1 MQAVV
6 RWCLKNKSV
15 VLLAGFILIAAG
27 AYATTRLNQELLPDI
42 EFPLV
47 TVSTPVPGAGP
58 DVVDEQVTQPLQ
70 GAVEG
75 IEGIESLQATSSP
88 GFSVLV
94 VEFGLDVDTEQ
105 AEDEINDAIAGV
117 SLPEQASAPE
127 VDRQSASQFPIL
139 NVSLSAKDGDL
150 ARVTEYAEDE
160 AIPLIEDVEG
170 VASAD
175 LVGGSERQ
183 IEVDLEPSELEE
195 RGIPA
200 EAVVGVISGSNVNAP
215 VGEVSVDGL
224 ATPVRT
230 TSELTTVEEL
240 RDLPIGAAG
249 APTGAPEGA
258 PTGAPAGAPT
268 GAPSGASGP
277 PSGAAASAPPAA
289 ASAAASPAAAAE
301 APEPVLLSDVAE
313 VREASSD
320 ISGISR
326 TNGEPSLG
334 LNVVKEP
341 EANTVEVAE
350 GVTAAL
356 EDVRDDL
363 GRDEVLVVFN
373 SAEDVEESVNGLVE
387 KALIGGLLAV
397 GIIFLFLRSPRA
409 TLVTAVSLPTSILAA
424 LLFSWADNLTLNII
438 TLAGLTIAVGRVVD
452 DAIVVLENSY
462 RYVQEGYEPE
472 EAALKGTTEVA
483 SAITSSTLTTTAV
496 FLPLGLVGGIVSK
509 FFLPLSL
516 TVAFALIASLVV
528 SITIIPVLTSVFI
541 KRRAKRDA
549 GRDANR
555 EAPVEETGIRA
566 EPEDGYE
573 DEEYEGYESRRSR
586 RNSSRGSGF
595 LRGLV
600 GLILIVGVLFV
611 GAVVAAGAGV
621 LGGVPGIPAG
631 LVEGLA
637 GIADR
642 VRGAV
647 GGVDT
652 GSPVFLVAAGAAAV
666 VLIVVLALLAVRAA
680 RRSAVQG
687 GGPGDGVLVELYAPL
702 LRWSLRHRLA
712 VLILALLAFVGGLA
726 AIPFLAVSFFPPS
739 EERLLQATFE
749 LPAGTAIDETSE
761 ELRPFEAFMNED
773 RGVDG
778 YQLSIGGEDN
788 FNPDAP
794 LRTGNQAQAFV
805 VVEENANVQKTLG
818 RLAAEGRDLYG
829 QGFQVQILQ
838 QGPPTGGI
846 EITITGGNEEKL
858 RQASETVVDELET
871 NDDITNVQ
879 SDLSEVSPEIE
890 VSVDDA
896 EAARAGLSPS
906 AITTS
911 LGTLLGGTGSQVT
924 LGDEPVAI
932 GLPEGSVNT
941 VEEVREL
948 PLGAGRTVGD
958 VAEVR
963 KVEAPSAISRADGDR
978 AVTVTGTITSE
989 DTSSVS
995 NEVNAAL
1002 PRLDLPDGVT
1012 ASVGGESEDIEES
1025 FRNLFLSIV
1034 VALVLVYL
1042 ILVVFFGSL
1051 VTPLIILLAVPLT
1064 TAGAFGALLLTG
1076 TALSLPALLGVLL
1089 LIGIV
1094 VSNAILLVDF
1104 AQSARDHHDTVDG
1117 AVYEAG
1123 RARLRPILMTAL
1135 ATIFALVPLAFGFGG
1150 GGSALI
1156 SSSLAIPVIGG
1167 LVTSTFL
1174 TLLVVPVGYSLVKG
1188 GLRRKKR

>member
-15 VLLAGFILIAAG
+15 VFLAAFILIAAG

-75 IEGIESLQATSSP
+75 IEGIESVQATSSP

-117 SLPEQASAPE
+117 SLPEQATTPE
-127 VDRQSASQFPIL
+127 VARQSASQFPIL
-139 NVSLSAKDGDL
+139 NISLSAKDGDL

-183 IEVDLEPSELEE
+183 IEVDLKPAELEE

-200 EAVVGVISGSNVNAP
+200 EAVVGAISGSNVNAP
-215 VGEVSVDGL
+215 VGEVSVDGQ

-249 APTGAPEGA
+249 APTGAP
-258 PTGAPAGAPT
+258 AGAPT
-268 GAPSGASGP
+268 GAPTGAP
-277 PSGAAASAPPAA
+277 PSASAPPST
-289 ASAAASPAAAAE
+289 ASAAASPAPTAE

-313 VREASSD
+313 VREESSD
-320 ISGISR
+320 ISGVSR

-356 EDVRDDL
+356 EEVREDL
-363 GRDEVLVVFN
+363 GEDEVLVVFN

-387 KALIGGLLAV
+387 KALIGGILAV

-409 TLVTAVSLPTSILAA
+409 TFVTAVSLPTSILAA

-462 RYVQEGYEPE
+462 RYVQEGFEPE

-516 TVAFALIASLVV
+516 TVAFALLASLIV
-528 SITIIPVLTSVFI
+528 SVTVIPVLTSVFI
-541 KRRAKRDA
+541 KRRVKRGARVEETND
-549 GRDANR
+549 R
-555 EAPVEETGIRA
+555 EAPDE
-566 EPEDGYE
+566 GYE
-573 DEEYEGYESRRSR
+573 DDEYLADESRRSR
-586 RNSSRGSGF
+586 RNRRGRGA
-595 LRGLV
+595 LRTFGVVLLV
-600 GLILIVGVLFV
+600 LGVLFV
-611 GAVVAAGAGV
+611 GAVMAAGAGL
-621 LGGVPGIPAG
+621 LGGVPGLPVGVVDALG
-631 LVEGLA
+631 S
-637 GIADR
+637 IADA

-647 GGVDT
+647 SGVDT
-652 GSPVFLVAAGAAAV
+652 GSPVFLVAAGAVAA
-666 VLIVVLALLAVRAA
+666 VLIVALALLAVRAA
-680 RRSAVQG
+680 RRSAARG
-687 GGPGDGVLVELYAPL
+687 GGPGDGMLVELYAPL

-712 VLILALLAFVGGLA
+712 VLLLALLAFVGGLA

-739 EERLLQATFE
+739 EERLLQATVE

-761 ELRPFEAFMNED
+761 KLRPFEGFMNGD
-773 RGVDG
+773 RGVES

-788 FNPDAP
+788 FNPDSP
-794 LRTGNQAQAFV
+794 LRTGNQAQAFIV
-805 VVEENANVQKTLG
+805 VGENANVQGTLG
-818 RLAAEGRDLYG
+818 RLAGEGRDLFG
-829 QGFQVQILQ
+829 EGFQVQVLQ

-846 EITITGGNEEKL
+846 EVTIIGGDEDKL
-858 RQASETVVDELET
+858 RQASETVVDELEK
-871 NDDITNVQ
+871 NEGITNVQ

-890 VSVDDA
+890 VFVNDGDVA
-896 EAARAGLSPS
+896 EAGLSPG
-906 AITTS
+906 AVTTS

-932 GLPEGSVNT
+932 GLPEGSVDSIG
-941 VEEVREL
+941 EVREL
-948 PLGAGRTVGD
+948 PLGFGQTVGD

-963 KVEAPSAISRADGDR
+963 EVQAPSAISRSDGDR

-995 NEVNAAL
+995 GEVNAAL
-1002 PRLDLPDGVT
+1002 PTLDLPDGVN
-1012 ASVGGESEDIEES
+1012 AAVGGESEDIEES
-1025 FRNLFLSIV
+1025 FRNLLLSIV

-1064 TAGAFGALLLTG
+1064 TAGAFGALLVTG

-1104 AQSARDHHDTVDG
+1104 AENARGHHDTVDG

-1174 TLLVVPVGYSLVKG
+1174 TLLVVPVGYSLVMG

>member
-1 MQAVV
+1 MQAIV

-15 VLLAGFILIAAG
+15 VFLAAVILIAAG
-27 AYATTRLNQELLPDI
+27 SYATTRLNQELLPDI

-47 TVSTPVPGAGP
+47 TVSTSVPGAGP

-75 IEGIESLQATSSP
+75 IEGIESVQATSSP

-94 VEFGLDVDTEQ
+94 IEFGLDVDTEQ
-105 AEDEINDAIAGV
+105 AEDEINDAINGV
-117 SLPEQASAPE
+117 SLPEQAVLPE
-127 VDRQSASQFPIL
+127 VARQSASQFPVL
-139 NVSLSAKDGDL
+139 NISLSAKDGDL

-183 IEVDLEPSELEE
+183 LEVDLKPAELEE

-200 EAVVGVISGSNVNAP
+200 EAIIGAISGSNVNAP
-215 VGEVSVDGL
+215 VGDVSVNGL
-224 ATPVRT
+224 STPVRT

-240 RDLPIGAAG
+240 RDLPVGVGTPA
-249 APTGAPEGA
+249 TGASTGALTGA
-258 PTGAPAGAPT
+258 PTGAPAGAS
-268 GAPSGASGP
+268 AP
-277 PSGAAASAPPAA
+277 PSAASAP
-289 ASAAASPAAAAE
+289 ASAAPTAAE
-301 APEPVLLSDVAE
+301 AQEPVLLSDVAE
-313 VREASSD
+313 VGEASSD

-350 GVTAAL
+350 GVTRAL
-356 EDVRDDL
+356 EQVREDL
-363 GRDEVLVVFN
+363 GEDDEVIVVFN

-397 GIIFLFLRSPRA
+397 GIIFLFLRSLRA

-424 LLFSWADNLTLNII
+424 LLFSWADNLTLNIV

-462 RYVQEGYEPE
+462 RYVQEGYGPE

-516 TVAFALIASLVV
+516 TVAFALIASLIV

-541 KRRAKRDA
+541 KRQTKWGAAQEPRTD
-549 GRDANR
+549 GNDR
-555 EAPVEETGIRA
+555 EAIQDE
-566 EPEDGYE
+566 GYE
-573 DEEYEGYESRRSR
+573 DDEYLANESRRSR
-586 RNSSRGSGF
+586 RARRGSGVPR
-595 LRGLV
+595 LLV
-600 GLILIVGVLFV
+600 VSLLVLVALFV
-611 GAVVAAGAGV
+611 GAVVAVGIGLLDGLPFVPAGV
-621 LGGVPGIPAG
+621 
-631 LVEGLA
+631 VEGSG
-637 GIADR
+637 GIADG
-642 VRGAV
+642 VRNTV
-647 GGVDT
+647 GGIDT
-652 GSPVFLVAAGAAAV
+652 GSPVFLVVAGAV
-666 VLIVVLALLAVRAA
+666 ALLLILGLTLLAARAA
-680 RRSAVQG
+680 RRSSARRG
-687 GGPGDGVLVELYAPL
+687 GESDGLLVNLYAPL
-702 LRWSLRHRLA
+702 LLWSLRHRLA
-712 VLILALLAFVGGLA
+712 VLVLALLAFVGGLV

-739 EERLLQATFE
+739 EERLLQATVE
-749 LPAGTAIDETSE
+749 LPAGTAIGETSE
-761 ELRPFEAFMNED
+761 KLRPFEEFMNGD
-773 RGVDG
+773 RGVES

-788 FNPDAP
+788 FSPDSP
-794 LRTGNQAQAFV
+794 LRAENQAQAFV
-805 VVEENANVQKTLG
+805 ALGENANVQKTLS
-818 RLAAEGRDLYG
+818 RLAEEGRARYG
-829 QGFQVQILQ
+829 EGFQVQILQ

-846 EITITGGNEEKL
+846 EITITGGNEDEL
-858 RQASETVVDELET
+858 RRASETVVDEVDR
-871 NDDITNVQ
+871 NDNVTNVQ

-890 VSVDDA
+890 VLVNAEDA
-896 EAARAGLSPS
+896 AKAGLPPS
-906 AITTS
+906 AVSTS

-924 LGDEPVAI
+924 LGDKPVAI
-932 GLPEGSVNT
+932 GLPESSVDSI
-941 VEEVREL
+941 EEVRGL
-948 PLGAGRTVGD
+948 PLSSGQTVGD

-963 KVEAPSAISRADGDR
+963 EVQAPAAISRDDGDR

-1002 PRLDLPDGVT
+1002 LGLNLPDGVT

-1025 FRNLFLSIV
+1025 FRNLLLSIG

-1051 VTPLIILLAVPLT
+1051 ITPLIILLAVPLT

-1104 AQSARDHHDTVDG
+1104 AQNAREHHDTVDG
-1117 AVYEAG
+1117 AIFEAG

-1167 LVTSTFL
+1167 LFTSTFL
-1174 TLLVVPVGYSLVKG
+1174 TLLVVPVGYSLVRG
-1188 GLRRKKR
+1188 GLRRKKG

>member
-1 MQAVV
+1 MQGIV

-15 VLLAGFILIAAG
+15 VILAAAILIASG
-27 AYATTRLNQELLPDI
+27 TYATTRLNQELLPDI
-42 EFPLV
+42 EFPLI

-75 IEGIESLQATSSP
+75 IEGIESIQATSSP

-105 AEDEINDAIAGV
+105 AEDEINDALAGV
-117 SLPEQASAPE
+117 SLPEQATAPE
-127 VDRQSASQFPIL
+127 VARQSAAEFPIL

-170 VASAD
+170 VASAE

-183 IEVDLEPSELEE
+183 IEVDLKPAELEE

-200 EAVVGVISGSNVNAP
+200 EAIAGAISGSNVNVP
-215 VGEVSVDGL
+215 VGNVGVEGL
-224 ATPVRT
+224 STPVRT
-230 TSELTTVEEL
+230 TSELTTVEQL
-240 RDLPIGAAG
+240 RDLPIGVAGAAGGAPSGTPAGASGAPVG
-249 APTGAPEGA
+249 APTGASA
-258 PTGAPAGAPT
+258 
-268 GAPSGASGP
+268 P
-277 PSGAAASAPPAA
+277 PSTASAPPSA
-289 ASAAASPAAAAE
+289 ASAAPE
-301 APEPVLLSDVAE
+301 APEPVLLGDVAA
-313 VREASSD
+313 VREVSSD
-320 ISGISR
+320 ISGIAR

-356 EDVRDDL
+356 RDVREDL
-363 GRDEVLVVFN
+363 GEDEVLVVFN
-373 SAEDVEESVNGLVE
+373 SAEDVEESVSGLVE
-387 KALIGGLLAV
+387 KALLGGALAV
-397 GIIFLFLRSPRA
+397 LIIFLFLRSLRA

-462 RYVQEGYEPE
+462 RYVQEGFDPE

-516 TVAFALIASLVV
+516 TVAFALLASLIVA
-528 SITIIPVLTSVFI
+528 ITIIPVLTSIFI
-541 KRRAKRDA
+541 RRRAKR
-549 GRDANR
+549 
-555 EAPVEETGIRA
+555 EAEVRVERGTDGNDTTH
-566 EPEDGYE
+566 EDYAD
-573 DEEYEGYESRRSR
+573 DELLGEYESRRDR
-586 RNSSRGSGF
+586 RNGRRRPGA
-595 LRGLV
+595 LRFLV
-600 GLILIVGVLFV
+600 GILLVLGVLFA
-611 GAVVAAGAGV
+611 GAVAAAGAGFLDGAPGISAGV
-621 LGGVPGIPAG
+621 VDRLGGMAEAIQGTV
-631 LVEGLA
+631 A
-637 GIADR
+637 GI
-642 VRGAV
+642 
-647 GGVDT
+647 DT
-652 GSPVFLVAAGAAAV
+652 GSPVFLVVAGVVAAL
-666 VLIVVLALLAVRAA
+666 LIGVFAMLAVRAA
-680 RRSAVQG
+680 RRSPSPG
-687 GGPGDGVLVELYAPL
+687 GGGSEGLLVALYAPL

-712 VLILALLAFVGGLA
+712 VLLLALLAFVGGLA

-739 EERLLQATFE
+739 EERLLQATVE
-749 LPAGTAIDETSE
+749 LPAGTAIGETSD
-761 ELRPFEAFMNED
+761 ELRPFEDFMNGD
-773 RGVDG
+773 GGVEG

-788 FNPDAP
+788 FNPDSP

-805 VVEENANVQKTLG
+805 VVEENASVQRTLD
-818 RLAAEGRDLYG
+818 RLADEGRDLYG
-829 QGFQVQILQ
+829 EGFQVQILQ

-846 EITITGGNEEKL
+846 EVTITGGNEDKL
-858 RQASETVVDELET
+858 REASETIVEELEG
-871 NDDITNVQ
+871 NPDITNVQ

-890 VSVDDA
+890 VLVDGE

-906 AITTS
+906 SVATS
-911 LGTLLGGTGSQVT
+911 LGTLLGGSGAQVT

-932 GLPEGSVNT
+932 GVPEGSVDSI
-941 VEEVREL
+941 EEVRNL
-948 PLGAGRTVGD
+948 PLGSGQTVGG

-963 KVEAPSAISRADGDR
+963 EVEAPSAISRADGDR
-978 AVTVTGTITSE
+978 AVTITGTITSE

-995 NEVNAAL
+995 SEVNAAL
-1002 PRLDLPDGVT
+1002 PTLDLPDGVS
-1012 ASVGGESEDIEES
+1012 ASIGGESEDIEES
-1025 FRNLFLSIV
+1025 FRNLILSIA

-1064 TAGAFGALLLTG
+1064 TAGAFGALLVSG

-1104 AQSARDHHDTVDG
+1104 AQNARDHHDTVDG
-1117 AVYEAG
+1117 AIYEAG

-1188 GLRRKKR
+1188 GLRRKKG